1 MWVDNPESMSKQNS
15 IAKENPKQAATE
27 EKRFVEDIKQIVAT
41 AKTQA
46 YRAVN
51 LMQVASNWLLGW
63 RIVEQMQHGQERA
76 EYGAYVIKLA
86 STALTEEFGEGYSE
100 QSLRF
105 CRQFYLTFND
115 LPIRSTV
122 WSESQNEKESTVW
135 GQSDIGIRSTVWSKS
150 SAIIKQAASDLL
162 IKIQQTLP
170 AELTWSHFKRLMRVD
185 DENAR
190 LWYMHEAASQQW
202 SYRTLDRNINSQY
215 YYRLLQTPDDL
226 KHEVVDEMKT
236 LTADYQ
242 KDKYAFIKNPVVAEF
257 LGLPHNMAF
266 SETKL
271 ETAIIDHL
279 QKFIMELGK
288 GYAFVARQ
296 QLIRT
301 DLKDYY
307 IDLVFYNYILKCF
320 LLVDLKT
327 TEITHQDIGQMDMYI
342 RMYDELKCSEGDNPT
357 IGLLLCA
364 ETSKD
369 LARYSIL
376 KDNQQLFAA
385 KYLTYLPDKEQLL
398 LEIER
403 QKEIFAMQEGEQND
417 KV

>member
-1 MWVDNPESMSKQNS
+1 MSKQNS
-15 IAKENPKQAATE
+15 IAKENPKQVATE
-27 EKRFVEDIKQIVAT
+27 EKRFIEDIKQIVAT

-51 LMQVASNWLLGW
+51 LMQVTSNWLLGW
-63 RIVEQMQHGQERA
+63 RIVEQEQHGKA
-76 EYGAYVIKLA
+76 KADYGAYVIKLA
-86 STALTEEFGEGYSE
+86 SETLTQEFGKGYSMTNIK
-100 QSLRF
+100 SFRK
-105 CRQFYLTFND
+105 FYLSFND
-115 LPIRSTV
+115 L
-122 WSESQNEKESTVW
+122 E
-135 GQSDIGIRSTVWSKS
+135 IG
-150 SAIIKQAASDLL
+150 
-162 IKIQQTLP
+162 QTLP
-170 AELTWSHFKRLMRVD
+170 AQLKKMLELPKSKESQIGQALSAQLSWSHYERLMRVD
-185 DENAR
+185 DEKAR
-190 LWYMHEAASQQW
+190 LWYMQEAASQQW

-215 YYRLLQTPDDL
+215 YYRLLQTPDNL
-226 KHEVVDEMKT
+226 KHEVVNEMKT

-242 KDKYAFIKNPVVAEF
+242 KDKYAFMKNPVVAEF
-257 LGLPHNMAF
+257 LGLPQNMAF

-327 TEITHQDIGQMDMYI
+327 SEITHQDIGQMDMYI

-385 KYLTYLPDKEQLL
+385 KYLTYLPDKERLL

-403 QKEIFAMQEGEQND
+403 QKEIFAMQEGKQED
-417 KV
+417 KE

>member
-1 MWVDNPESMSKQNS
+1 MSKQNS

-27 EKRFVEDIKQIVAT
+27 EQRFVEDIKQIVAT
-41 AKTQA
+41 AKIQA
-46 YRAVN
+46 YKAVN

-86 STALTEEFGEGYSE
+86 SAALTKEFGAGYSV
-100 QSLRF
+100 QSLKF
-105 CRQFYLTFND
+105 YRQFYLTFKD
-115 LPIRSTV
+115 LQIGSTPWSQSQDEKGSTV
-122 WSESQNEKESTVW
+122 WSESSVIISQTPAQLLVK
-135 GQSDIGIRSTVWSKS
+135 IG
-150 SAIIKQAASDLL
+150 
-162 IKIQQTLP
+162 QTLP
-170 AELTWSHFKRLMRVD
+170 AQLTWSHFKRLMRVD
-185 DENAR
+185 DEKAR
-190 LWYMHEAASQQW
+190 MWYMHEAASQQW

-226 KHEVVDEMKT
+226 KHEVVDEMKS
-236 LTADYQ
+236 LTSDYQ
-242 KDKYAFIKNPVVAEF
+242 KDKYAFMKNPVVAEF
-257 LGLPHNMAF
+257 LGLPQNIAL

-320 LLVDLKT
+320 LLIDLKT

-403 QKEIFAMQEGEQND
+403 QKEIFAMQEKNRND
-417 KV
+417 EE

>member
-1 MWVDNPESMSKQNS
+1 M
-15 IAKENPKQAATE
+15 
-27 EKRFVEDIKQIVAT
+27 
-41 AKTQA
+41 
-46 YRAVN
+46 
-51 LMQVASNWLLGW
+51 
-63 RIVEQMQHGQERA
+63 
-76 EYGAYVIKLA
+76 
-86 STALTEEFGEGYSE
+86 
-100 QSLRF
+100 
-105 CRQFYLTFND
+105 
-115 LPIRSTV
+115 
-122 WSESQNEKESTVW
+122 
-135 GQSDIGIRSTVWSKS
+135 
-150 SAIIKQAASDLL
+150 
-162 IKIQQTLP
+162 
-170 AELTWSHFKRLMRVD
+170 
-185 DENAR
+185 
-190 LWYMHEAASQQW
+190 
-202 SYRTLDRNINSQY
+202 
-215 YYRLLQTPDDL
+215 
-226 KHEVVDEMKT
+226 
-236 LTADYQ
+236 
-242 KDKYAFIKNPVVAEF
+242 AEF
-257 LGLPHNMAF
+257 LGLSRNTAF

-288 GYAFVARQ
+288 GYAFVGRQ
-296 QLIRT
+296 QLVRT

-342 RMYDELKCSEGDNPT
+342 RMYDELKCTEGDNPT

-403 QKEIFAMQEGEQND
+403 QKEIFALQEG
-417 KV
+417 KLSK

>member
-1 MWVDNPESMSKQNS
+1 LK
-15 IAKENPKQAATE
+15 
-27 EKRFVEDIKQIVAT
+27 F
-41 AKTQA
+41 
-46 YRAVN
+46 Y
-51 LMQVASNWLLGW
+51 
-63 RIVEQMQHGQERA
+63 
-76 EYGAYVIKLA
+76 
-86 STALTEEFGEGYSE
+86 
-100 QSLRF
+100 
-105 CRQFYLTFND
+105 RQFYLTFKD
-115 LPIRSTV
+115 LQIGSTAWSQSQDEKGSTV
-122 WSESQNEKESTVW
+122 WSESSVIISQTPAQLLVK
-135 GQSDIGIRSTVWSKS
+135 IG
-150 SAIIKQAASDLL
+150 
-162 IKIQQTLP
+162 QTLP
-170 AELTWSHFKRLMRVD
+170 AQLTWSHFKRLMRVD
-185 DENAR
+185 DEKAR
-190 LWYMHEAASQQW
+190 MWYMHEAASQQW

-226 KHEVVDEMKT
+226 KHEVVDEMKS
-236 LTADYQ
+236 LTSDYQ
-242 KDKYAFIKNPVVAEF
+242 KDKYAFMKNPVVAEF
-257 LGLPHNMAF
+257 LGLPQNIAL

-320 LLVDLKT
+320 LLIDLKT

-403 QKEIFAMQEGEQND
+403 QKEIFAMQEKNRND
-417 KV
+417 EE